1 MIIDR
6 FKSDIVR
13 LQEIARSLED
23 EYDEEMVSEWAE
35 ERNLM
40 VIDTNISGMSEFA
53 DPKQKE
59 LAS

>member
-1 MIIDR
+1 M
-6 FKSDIVR
+6 
-13 LQEIARSLED
+13 ED

-35 ERNLM
+35 ERKLM